1 MLMLMAVRASV
12 PKLRSV
18 AMPAQARAP
27 KTGALPQGTVVARG
41 PARRLGPPPA
51 VSVAASTVER
61 MAWVPTARMPRHS
74 PAVLVAT
81 WAVEVTAWVLAPLP
95 REPAVLRK
103 AGGMMA
109 LAVWL
114 GRARSSWAGLT
125 DLEQGACAGC

>member
-12 PKLRSV
+12 PRLRSV
-18 AMPAQARAP
+18 AMPAQARTP
-27 KTGALPQGTVVARG
+27 KTGALPRGMAAARG
-41 PARRLGPPPA
+41 AARRLVPPPA
-51 VSVAASTVER
+51 VPVAASAVER

-95 REPAVLRK
+95 WEPVVLRM

-109 LAVWL
+109 LAV
-114 GRARSSWAGLT
+114 
-125 DLEQGACAGC
+125 